1 MRDAR
6 RELLA
11 HGAQSMTNMWS
22 ENFLP
27 KPSFVSS
34 VGFAVGVAVRVI
46 LISNIVSFPLSFYAR
61 AHDFRRFMTQ
71 MLVSII
77 IFRSGFARNRK
88 MFHLSTGKVAP
99 DCEHNGVQ
107 TAKSMVQ

>member
-1 MRDAR
+1 
-6 RELLA
+6 
-11 HGAQSMTNMWS
+11 
-22 ENFLP
+22 
-27 KPSFVSS
+27 
-34 VGFAVGVAVRVI
+34 
-46 LISNIVSFPLSFYAR
+46 
-61 AHDFRRFMTQ
+61 MTQ

-77 IFRSGFARNRK
+77 IFPAGFARNQK